1 MHKRSSSRAESSR
14 SRRTPNP
21 HITTSTSSRE
31 VKNELITAGAQL
43 YTLLTELT
51 VLLNEALEDK
61 GEKEQGK
68 SL

>member
-1 MHKRSSSRAESSR
+1 MHKRSRAESSR
-14 SRRTPNP
+14 SRRTPNS
-21 HITTSTSSRE
+21 HISTSTSSRE

-51 VLLNEALEDK
+51 LLLNEVLEDR
-61 GEKEQGK
+61 GEKEKGE

>member
-14 SRRTPNP
+14 SRRIPDP
-21 HITTSTSSRE
+21 HIPTSTSSRE
-31 VKNELITAGAQL
+31 VKNELITAAAQL

-51 VLLNEALEDK
+51 ALLNEVLEDK
-61 GEKEQGK
+61 DEKEQGK